1 MSKVENGAK
10 AAAPRSKYAA
20 KRQARLEQAIANEK
34 VNVQEETEEVIDN
47 SSKKVVP
54 IDAAKFPE
62 HIRNIGIC
70 LRYNADLRRFVAKA
84 IINYL
89 TQKGEING
97 NSKFVKFGYNKDK
110 TIIKDFTV
118 TSCNGNNVK
127 GTFTYFSKK
136 YQFNSQLN

>member
-20 KRQARLEQAIANEK
+20 KRQARLEQAIADEK
-34 VNVQEETEEVIDN
+34 ANVQEETEEITDN

-89 TQKGEING
+89 TQKGEIQG
-97 NSKFVKFGYNKDK
+97 NSKFVKFGYNKLSV
-110 TIIKDFTV
+110 IV
-118 TSCNGNNVK
+118 NGLARE
-127 GTFTYFSKK
+127 Y
-136 YQFNSQLN
+136 